1 MTYFQIRN
9 DLLPAGISP
18 STIVVI
24 PVIWS
29 NRYLYGFV
37 PLVAISAIAYVF
49 VPLCIYFVYRMLH
62 EMRNQLSERTLEMQR
77 TLINTLVLQV
87 TITSSKPSKHP
98 LLDYIITDTVP
109 LVGRCCHQNNHHLSV
124 LYNLA
129 LFILGIDP
137 SLCMLLMILI
147 NKAHRNELF
156 YLLKSHII
164 LFAP

>member
-1 MTYFQIRN
+1 MTYFQISN
-9 DLLPAGISP
+9 DSLPAGIFP

-87 TITSSKPSKHP
+87 TI
-98 LLDYIITDTVP
+98 I
-109 LVGRCCHQNNHHLSV
+109 C
-124 LYNLA
+124 
-129 LFILGIDP
+129 
-137 SLCMLLMILI
+137 
-147 NKAHRNELF
+147 
-156 YLLKSHII
+156 I
-164 LFAP
+164 LFEAVEASLIGLYYYRYSSFGRALLPSE